1 MEMSAAA
8 PHAPGVPGGKNV
20 AVEFEEGIAWVRLN
34 RPEKRNAMSVA
45 LAEEMNQVLDALEVD
60 RRLAQML
67 DSRGESYASSW
78 LEGHLSNGFP
88 TSIELEAALARHGRV
103 RRLQNENLRTHELLM
118 RAEMTRRP
126 RKLTDALDR
135 LLRPVLFDRGSGWR
149 RPFVRAIRGFDRG
162 RTYRTIIVVD
172 RP

>member
-1 MEMSAAA
+1 MLE
-8 PHAPGVPGGKNV
+8 H
-20 AVEFEEGIAWVRLN
+20 I
-34 RPEKRNAMSVA
+34 RPEGRA
-45 LAEEMNQVLDALEVD
+45 QVLDELVRTARRRLVVGCPTGNDALEVD

-78 LEGHLSNGFP
+78 LEEHLSNGFP